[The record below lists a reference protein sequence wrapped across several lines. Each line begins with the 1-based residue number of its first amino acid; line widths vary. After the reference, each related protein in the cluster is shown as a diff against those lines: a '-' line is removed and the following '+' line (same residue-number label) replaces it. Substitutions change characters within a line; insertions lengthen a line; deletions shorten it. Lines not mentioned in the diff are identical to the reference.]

1 MCSKKLQEQLSADAE
16 LPAAVEV
23 PTAVDPSEVETER
36 SGHVVRCVE
45 DVRPREVRCLGCML
59 FNVGKVARFF
69 LGVGGYITLYNLP
82 FKV

>member
-36 SGHVVRCVE
+36 SGHVVRCVSG
-45 DVRPREVRCLGCML
+45 GCQPQKGQMFGL
-59 FNVGKVARFF
+59 YAIQCWQSSTFF
-69 LGVGGYITLYNLP
+69 FGGGWVYNII
-82 FKV
+82 

>member
-23 PTAVDPSEVETER
+23 PTAVEPSEVETER

-45 DVRPREVRCLGCML
+45 DVSPRKVRCLGCML
-59 FNVGKVARFF
+59 VNVGKVARFF
-69 LGVGGYITLYNLP
+69 FWGGITLYNLP